1 MSPIAS
7 YLVAVLVAVAS
18 PAPGA
23 ASALPAPE
31 LTREQRNKAVAM
43 RVFNEILSQGHF
55 EVADEI
61 YAPDF
66 KNHGL
71 HRDADLKTDQDAAR
85 SERLAF
91 RDLVVTPEML
101 VAEGDLVTA
110 MWTFRGTHTRA
121 GYGGLPATGARI
133 EMRGMTIWRI
143 VDGKIHD
150 EWTTFNELK
159 PFSQMAA
166 QLKWQLTAIVA
177 VLLVAVI
184 AAERALWWAAR
195 RLYRRVSVRA
205 TAS

>member
-1 MSPIAS
+1 MSQIAGC
-7 YLVAVLVAVAS
+7 LVAAVFAIAS
-18 PAPGA
+18 PAG
-23 ASALPAPE
+23 SPAPE
-31 LTREQRNKAVAM
+31 LTREQRNKAIAM
-43 RVFNEILSQGHF
+43 RVFDEILSQGRF
-55 EVADEI
+55 EVADQI

-91 RDLVVTPEML
+91 PDLVVTPDML

-110 MWTFRGTHTRA
+110 LWTFRGTHTGA

-133 EMRGMTIWRI
+133 EMRGMTVWRI

-159 PFSQMAA
+159 ALSQMAA
-166 QLKWQLTAIVA
+166 QLKWQLTAIGA
-177 VLLVAVI
+177 ALLLAVI

-195 RLYRRVSVRA
+195 RLYRRRKRA
-205 TAS
+205 

>member
-1 MSPIAS
+1 VSPIAS
-7 YLVAVLVAVAS
+7 CLVAVLVAAAL
-18 PAPGA
+18 PAPA
-23 ASALPAPE
+23 AAPDLPAPE

-43 RVFNEILSQGHF
+43 RVFTEILSQGHF
-55 EVADEI
+55 EVASEI

-85 SERLAF
+85 SERRAF
-91 RDLVVTPEML
+91 PDLVVTPEML

-110 MWTFRGTHTRA
+110 LWTFRGTHSA
-121 GYGGLPATGARI
+121 GGYGGLPATGARI

-159 PFSQMAA
+159 ALSQVVAHVR
-166 QLKWQLTAIVA
+166 WQLAAIAAALLLA
-177 VLLVAVI
+177 VV
-184 AAERALWWAAR
+184 AAERALWWAGR
-195 RLYRRVSVRA
+195 RLYQGRKGA
-205 TAS
+205 

>member
-7 YLVAVLVAVAS
+7 CLVAVLFAVTS
-18 PAPGA
+18 PAPA
-23 ASALPAPE
+23 AAPASPAPE
-31 LTREQRNKAVAM
+31 LTREQRNKAIAM
-43 RVFNEILSQGHF
+43 RVFDEILSQGRF

-61 YAPDF
+61 YASDF

-91 RDLVVTPEML
+91 PDLVVTPDMV

-159 PFSQMAA
+159 AFSQMAA
-166 QLKWQLTAIVA
+166 QVKWQLAAMVA
-177 VLLVAVI
+177 ALLLAVI
-184 AAERALWWAAR
+184 AAERALWWAVR
-195 RLYRRVSVRA
+195 RLYRRRKRA
-205 TAS
+205 